1 MLWYTRNSII
11 PHTQAICLAGLAE
24 HDLYRLCTDFAT
36 QLATPAKS
44 GTMSVFMPMCQEVCF
59 HSCDGA
65 SDQDRDGFF
74 DCRNPAC
81 ADTNCR
87 DFLLRFVVPHA

>member
-36 QLATPAKS
+36 QLAKPTKS
-44 GTMSVFMPMCQEVCF
+44 GTMSVFMPMCQE
-59 HSCDGA
+59 G
-65 SDQDRDGFF
+65 
-74 DCRNPAC
+74 
-81 ADTNCR
+81 T
-87 DFLLRFVVPHA
+87 